1 MALQSQATRLTG
13 RGPGEGAFRRDGAIT
28 LSGSVSQYRI
38 TPGATNRA
46 HTQGTIRPPG
56 AAGFQI
62 ELFPLHSP
70 LLRESWLVS
79 LPPLSNMFKFSGSS
93 YLTSA
98 LSYRGSLGRPSIDC
112 EHASVGVPRRDAS
125 RDQPAQTLKR
135 SFLRSNAQ
143 RSVFGVWKTSLKQAC
158 SDCKSSSSNLRSK
171 I

>member
-13 RGPGEGAFRRDGAIT
+13 RGPGEGALRRDGAVT

-38 TPGATNRA
+38 TPDATNRA
-46 HTQGTIRPPG
+46 HTQATSRPPR

-62 ELFPLHSP
+62 ELIPLHSP

-98 LSYRGSLGRPSIDC
+98 LGYREREGFSRNAPRSLTTSARL
-112 EHASVGVPRRDAS
+112 RN
-125 RDQPAQTLKR
+125 PAQLLRR
-135 SFLRSNAQ
+135 SSVCGSNAQ
-143 RSVFGVWKTSLKQAC
+143 RVCVWKTSLKQAC

>member
-13 RGPGEGAFRRDGAIT
+13 RGPGEGAFRRDGAVT

-46 HTQGTIRPPG
+46 HTQDTIRPPK

-62 ELFPLHSP
+62 ELIPLHSP

-98 LSYRGSLGRPSIDC
+98 LSYRERRAVSF
-112 EHASVGVPRRDAS
+112 HVSVVLLTSTLPGEKPRRVALGAILDAT
-125 RDQPAQTLKR
+125 P
-135 SFLRSNAQ
+135 
-143 RSVFGVWKTSLKQAC
+143 SVHNYLCVWKTSLKQAC